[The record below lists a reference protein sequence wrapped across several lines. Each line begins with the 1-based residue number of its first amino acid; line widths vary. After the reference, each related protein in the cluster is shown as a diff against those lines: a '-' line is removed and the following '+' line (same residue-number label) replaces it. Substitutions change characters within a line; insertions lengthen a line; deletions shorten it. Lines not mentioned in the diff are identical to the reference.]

1 MKEKVIKRVFY
12 GVVAIIMGILS
23 FYIMYNAGWIIGDDA
38 IVIGTTGWGH
48 SFPLTTGI
56 IPSAGR
62 FYPLAYIIYNV
73 LPLFGL
79 TSANAHFALHT
90 VFFVLFCVLSF
101 WAARSAI
108 NSKQLVWQ
116 DYVLVLSAGIVCIA
130 RSYYSFVDAF
140 STIWVEYS
148 LGMIWALCCYY
159 VHKRQSLAAVII
171 GLLSVT
177 WLSYCMETYFVFP
190 LIYGIIGLLFS
201 WKNSTKLEKVYYWCL
216 VGVGVVYLLLYFFI
230 CFLHIEEAYDGS
242 HGADVTI
249 IGNAIKMFIAQKVL
263 WVVLILVCWRAYC
276 IFVKKEEFEFW
287 DTMLLS
293 GCAYCCGCAVMKLN
307 WVLYYSLASIF
318 VVPAIVHYLHK
329 YLGSKWAWLVMLG
342 LALFN
347 ARKIPGYIKS
357 NQKDR
362 QESRETM
369 ELLETQ
375 YRNGETLYWYEPE
388 YNGEKNFDYEMRSLL
403 KGWLEIQF
411 ARQINEENYM
421 FHRLQVFNKQP
432 GVYILPCE
440 NNKLLPNIND
450 TILSCGEILKEKCS
464 RNIQIVKI
472 Q

>member
-1 MKEKVIKRVFY
+1 MKEKVIKGVFY
-12 GVVAIIMGILS
+12 GVIAIIIGFLS
-23 FYIMYNAGWIIGDDA
+23 FFIMYHAGWIVGDDA
-38 IVIGTTGWGH
+38 LIIGVSGWGH
-48 SFPLTTGI
+48 YFNPAGCI
-56 IPSAGR
+56 IPTGGR
-62 FYPLAYIIYNV
+62 FYPLAYTIYNV
-73 LPLFGL
+73 LPLLGL

-90 VFFVLFCVLSF
+90 LVFVLF
-101 WAARSAI
+101 SAI
-108 NSKQLVWQ
+108 SFRAAHKAIDSKQPVWQ
-116 DYVLVLSAGIVCIA
+116 DYVLALSAGIVCIA
-130 RSYYSFVDAF
+130 RTYSNFVDAF
-140 STIWVEYS
+140 STIWVDYT
-148 LGMIWALCCYY
+148 LIMIWGLCSYY
-159 VHKRQSLAAVII
+159 VHKNQSPTAMVVA
-171 GLLSVT
+171 LLSVT
-177 WLSYCMETYFVFP
+177 WLTYCLETNFIFP
-190 LIYGIIGLLFS
+190 LSYGIIGLLFS

-287 DTMLLS
+287 DMMLLS

-388 YNGEKNFDYEMRSLL
+388 YDGEENFDYEMRSLL

-421 FHRLQVFNKQP
+421 FSMLDAYNNQP
-432 GVYILPCE
+432 GVYIIPYE